1 MSWDQLANLAGSGL
15 LFVTCS
21 VFVVVYQWKAPTWYK
36 SRVGRNMMT
45 AMAAFGLLGLH
56 TLLITV
62 WPSGEMA
69 AVLRTVRTALQ
80 VLLSVQIM
88 QRIQMVLEAQRAPEN
103 SSTD

>member
-21 VFVVVYQWKAPTWYK
+21 VFVVVYQWKAPTWHR

-56 TLLITV
+56 TILITV
-62 WPSGEMA
+62 WPQGEMA
-69 AVLRTVRTALQ
+69 AVLRTMRTALQ
-80 VLLSVQIM
+80 FLLSVQIA
-88 QRIQMVLEAQRAPEN
+88 QRIRMVWEAQRADKPPTE
-103 SSTD
+103 